1 MTRVRH
7 FDDFCI
13 DHRQIRRHWNAVVEE
28 ARVLKHALIIEDVFL
43 VKRPANALCCAA
55 LHLAFNVGRV
65 NGFAGVLNGG
75 IAQYVNLASF
85 AVYAQITKVYGE
97 CCTRTLRI

>member
-1 MTRVRH
+1 M
-7 FDDFCI
+7 
-13 DHRQIRRHWNAVVEE
+13 
-28 ARVLKHALIIEDVFL
+28 ALP
-43 VKRPANALCCAA
+43 R
-55 LHLAFNVGRV
+55 
-65 NGFAGVLNGG
+65 LNGG